1 MATRRTT
8 DRNAARI
15 VDNDV
20 RSGSTKIIRLPA
32 PGGEQARQDTSILK
46 PHPILHAVALTR
58 DLIAERA
65 RAIWL
70 ERGCPRDRDE
80 DNWREA
86 ETQLKTE
93 LGIV

>member
-20 RSGSTKIIRLPA
+20 RSGGTKIVPFPA
-32 PGGEQARQDTSILK
+32 PGGEQTRQDTSILK
-46 PHPILHAVALTR
+46 PRPILQAVALTR

-70 ERGCPRDRDE
+70 ERGCPCDRDE
-80 DNWREA
+80 ENWREA
-86 ETQLKTE
+86 ETQLKAE